1 MNLLAFSKKDRIQHS
16 MSKRKR
22 KKQCAHQ
29 SPKYPAKCKEMHTF
43 LVLGI
48 PTPMGTSDENL
59 STFTYPLFSPIH
71 PQAHACTHTH
81 TRTYMHAHTHS
92 AAHSSPSYSY
102 PVDLSSLKNY
112 QRRIYSFGSIPGT
125 TFTFSSEEMGSRLC
139 ELRCFADK
147 PPRRAVVICRFRPF
161 FSLLPLCL

>member
-22 KKQCAHQ
+22 KKQCVHQ
-29 SPKYPAKCKEMHTF
+29 SPKCPAKCKEMHIF

-48 PTPMGTSDENL
+48 PTLMGTSDENL
-59 STFTYPLFSPIH
+59 STFTYTLFSPIH
-71 PQAHACTHTH
+71 PQARVCTHTH
-81 TRTYMHAHTHS
+81 ARTHTHTHS

-112 QRRIYSFGSIPGT
+112 QRRIYSFGRIPGT

-139 ELRCFADK
+139 KLRCFADK
-147 PPRRAVVICRFRPF
+147 TPRQAVVIRRFRPF